1 MGISK
6 NYKHVN
12 LWSYLAAQKNNRKK
26 QIMGNNIP
34 SLEVVEV
41 VLVQRNLVD
50 NLVLYAYIP
59 NKSYWYFAK
68 RWTKQ
73 FSVFENL

>member
-26 QIMGNNIP
+26 QRMEKNIP
-34 SLEVVEV
+34 SLQVVEV

-50 NLVLYAYIP
+50 NQVSYTYIP

-68 RWTKQ
+68 RWAKQ
-73 FSVFENL
+73 FSVIENL